1 MNVEIKE
8 CLPGVRDSLRYGLR
22 RSRPL
27 TPSEIAMASL
37 LFGESIDYERV
48 RIHARR
54 YMPFQPKN
62 CCMTPNGSMYFHRS
76 RFLPDYTRGD
86 PPAVHWF
93 IHEMAH
99 VWQHQLGYAV
109 RTRGAVRIGLSYH
122 YDLVRGKTLADFNME
137 AQGDLLADYF
147 ALRYLASSASMCQ
160 RRYAGSLPLYEEVL
174 AGFLAD
180 PASVANLP
188 RDSGRWLLHL
198 RRLASC
204 RAGPQS
210 GGFR

>member
-1 MNVEIKE
+1 
-8 CLPGVRDSLRYGLR
+8 
-22 RSRPL
+22 
-27 TPSEIAMASL
+27 MASL
-37 LFGESIDYERV
+37 LFRDAIDYPRV

-54 YMPFQPKN
+54 YLPLVQPKN

-86 PPAVHWF
+86 PPVLHWF

-109 RTRGAVRIGLSYH
+109 RLRGAVRIGLSYD
-122 YDLVRGKTLADFNME
+122 YDLTRGKTLADFNME

-147 ALRYLASSASMCQ
+147 ALKYMYKPRVVRQ
-160 RRYAGSLPLYEEVL
+160 RRHVGQLHLYEQVL

-180 PASVANLP
+180 PGSAANLP
-188 RDSGRWLLHL
+188 RDYGRYLLHL
-198 RRLASC
+198 KHLTR
-204 RAGPQS
+204 PQD
-210 GGFR
+210 R